1 MHSYTEGGLLHTHK
15 WKELLFSS
23 PSPEEP
29 IPALFDK
36 PRIPGVPEKGLYYIV
51 TIVAR
56 IGLSSI
62 ENTPYLILK
71 SHSFLILSR
80 GCWKRSL
87 VSWGLNYRIG
97 CFWNPRHWAF
107 WDSKHCSISSFNCF
121 WFPFEEGD
129 EDGDLCQNP
138 RVALRFDGIVE
149 IFRWGTQKTNLM
161 LGR

>member
-15 WKELLFSS
+15 WKELQFSS

-36 PRIPGVPEKGLYYIV
+36 PRIPGLVAFGTPGIEHFGKASIV
-51 TIVAR
+51 QFPR
-56 IGLSSI
+56 SI
-62 ENTPYLILK
+62 
-71 SHSFLILSR
+71 
-80 GCWKRSL
+80 
-87 VSWGLNYRIG
+87 
-97 CFWNPRHWAF
+97 A
-107 WDSKHCSISSFNCF
+107 
-121 WFPFEEGD
+121 FPFEEGD

-161 LGR
+161 LGRFRLLPFHCIAALAGTTSPLSHASNQLAWFTGSTENSYLLKRSIVRFRR